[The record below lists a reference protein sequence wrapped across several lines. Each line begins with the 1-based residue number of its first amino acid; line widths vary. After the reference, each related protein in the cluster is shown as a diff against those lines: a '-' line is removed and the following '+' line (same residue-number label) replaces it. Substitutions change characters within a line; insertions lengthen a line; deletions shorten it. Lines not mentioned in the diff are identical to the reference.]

1 MLGPND
7 SVLISVRRQ
16 RPVRDQPDARAVHE
30 RRARIAGL
38 GKPPA
43 AGGRAALR
51 DLRTLEPDRA
61 GVDRTTAAVI
71 TTSGGST
78 SGGSTRSRCR
88 SCPGVRDQ
96 EVGKAGDVPVGQG
109 RGGAAVPDSLNMR
122 CLPVGGPM
130 RSHVFAAT
138 LNSRRRLVNGHELG
152 GRLATDSRIPTAA
165 AASPATPCS
174 SESCCRWC
182 RCSTRQGANRG
193 WRQ

>member
-61 GVDRTTAAVI
+61 GVDRTTTAVI
-71 TTSGGST
+71 PSGDST
-78 SGGSTRSRCR
+78 NTRSH
-88 SCPGVRDQ
+88 DQ
-96 EVGKAGDVPVGQG
+96 EVGKAGDVLIWQG
-109 RGGAAVPDSLNMR
+109 RGGAAVPDSLDMR
-122 CLPVGGPM
+122 CLPVSGWAVDTQS
-130 RSHVFAAT
+130 RS
-138 LNSRRRLVNGHELG
+138 RLV
-152 GRLATDSRIPTAA
+152 DSQKTG
-165 AASPATPCS
+165 
-174 SESCCRWC
+174 EED
-182 RCSTRQGANRG
+182 
-193 WRQ
+193 